1 MKTKFNRWNTHF
13 FILEK
18 ILYLHHTFNI
28 CKVMTTV
35 TLEYDAQN
43 SIVNG
48 LLDVIAKIPGVKI
61 AEKED
66 AGKKKSQTLL
76 LERAKKIDRSINKN
90 TPKMTMEEIVQ
101 EIRDYR
107 NGK

>member
-1 MKTKFNRWNTHF
+1 
-13 FILEK
+13 
-18 ILYLHHTFNI
+18 
-28 CKVMTTV
+28 MTTV
-35 TLEYDAQN
+35 TLEYDTQN
-43 SIVNG
+43 SIVSG
-48 LLDVIAKIPGVKI
+48 LLDVIAKMPGVRI

-66 AGKKKSQTLL
+66 TGKKKSQALL

-90 TPKMTMEEIVQ
+90 VPKMTMEEIVQ

>member
-1 MKTKFNRWNTHF
+1 
-13 FILEK
+13 
-18 ILYLHHTFNI
+18 
-28 CKVMTTV
+28 MTTV

-43 SIVNG
+43 SIVSG
-48 LLDVIAKIPGVKI
+48 LLEVIAKIPGVKI
-61 AEKED
+61 AKKED
-66 AGKKKSQTLL
+66 TDKKKSQALL

-90 TPKMTMEEIVQ
+90 VPKMTMEEIVQ